1 MSLSLKKNNIFKVI
15 IRMEELRRSKR
26 TVLLKERQ
34 AKRVQ
39 DAKKHQQL
47 IELMK
52 HRAKSRETRR
62 AQLLELNIP
71 PTTIK
76 LRSEVRRY
84 LIEQKLQQDRRY
96 YREYGY
102 PQDSKQLK
110 QLKPTKAL
118 YKKIYSGYQQQ
129 DDTKRKVT
137 DGSQDLS
144 TQNVNADTLKFLKS
158 SSFGRNFFLGEPIK
172 LPVYPIGFIL
182 RCHQNATVFSKL
194 NPNFERVDGYT
205 IVACPCHRHGTL
217 ELHSVVRNKKTR
229 ILYDIT
235 DDKYDEQE
243 KWFVQINTDYV
254 DSLMKFK
261 LIEFGKCSCNP
272 IVNCKMEINYFIS
285 YQCPHITDSRFQI

>member
-84 LIEQKLQQDRRY
+84 LIEQKLQQDRR
-96 YREYGY
+96 
-102 PQDSKQLK
+102 L
-110 QLKPTKAL
+110 LA
-118 YKKIYSGYQQQ
+118 
-129 DDTKRKVT
+129 
-137 DGSQDLS
+137 
-144 TQNVNADTLKFLKS
+144 
-158 SSFGRNFFLGEPIK
+158 
-172 LPVYPIGFIL
+172 
-182 RCHQNATVFSKL
+182 HQ
-194 NPNFERVDGYT
+194 
-205 IVACPCHRHGTL
+205 
-217 ELHSVVRNKKTR
+217 
-229 ILYDIT
+229 
-235 DDKYDEQE
+235 
-243 KWFVQINTDYV
+243 VQ
-254 DSLMKFK
+254 
-261 LIEFGKCSCNP
+261 
-272 IVNCKMEINYFIS
+272 
-285 YQCPHITDSRFQI
+285 QCPEKFDPHQ